1 MSAWVSWDVGGVGV
15 VRWECLPD
23 VPGAATDVYGIVID
37 FCWWLQCRNDIASGW
52 KEGFLGWLQWPWC
65 LNWWRIMVMVPVK
78 SSRDGAY
85 DRLWSLGLAG

>member
-15 VRWECLPD
+15 VRWECVHD
-23 VPGAATDVYGIVID
+23 VPGAATDVYGTVVD
-37 FCWWLQCRNDIASGW
+37 FCWWLQCRDDIASGW

-65 LNWWRIMVMVPVK
+65 PESMVFVT
-78 SSRDGAY
+78 SSRDGTY